1 MFKIGGDV
9 SDRFEPLF
17 YLRGIRETC
26 PDSPP
31 NPCNP
36 VREREAIC

>member
-1 MFKIGGDV
+1 MFKISGHF
-9 SDRFEPLF
+9 SDPFEPLF

-26 PDSPP
+26 ADAPP

-36 VREREAIC
+36 VREREVIC